1 INTLLDI
8 SLGYVDAGTKIEHQ
22 LILKSKEFFVNG
34 DVKVIPD
41 PPPLTREPS
50 KEIPKEGELTIEQL
64 GNLHRQFMLVAP
76 TGKSLDMDRLLLSQ
90 PHGKVTD
97 SQSLILSTSPLKFSI
112 SSKYAKSLI

>member
-1 INTLLDI
+1 INALLDI

-41 PPPLTREPS
+41 PPPFTREPS

-64 GNLHRQFMLVAP
+64 SHLHRQFMLVAP
-76 TGKSLDMDRLLLSQ
+76 TGVMLKKEFIEILQDLVTMDL
-90 PHGKVTD
+90 GTD
-97 SQSLILSTSPLKFSI
+97 QMPDQWSSI
-112 SSKYAKSLI
+112 SYSQ